1 MEDAMTNRRRRGA
14 LLVLVTVTVLTAAQI
29 AYAQKRK
36 IVLDEEF
43 VVEGNIPKPE
53 ALFILPRKAL
63 NFAELERR
71 EDLRKKIIEAVETAP
86 F

>member
-1 MEDAMTNRRRRGA
+1 MA
-14 LLVLVTVTVLTAAQI
+14 LLLVTVASAAEV
-29 AYAQKRK
+29 ASAQKRK